1 MAILYHGFLRKTT
14 NMSDVKDPSAPT
26 LQALLERVKEVRK
39 EAIEEAIEQCALIAT
54 KGYYQD
60 ENGSSP
66 MAPER
71 IAKQIREDA
80 GINFGYQRGEDGKL
94 MAIPESIEDALG
106 NMLD

>member
-1 MAILYHGFLRKTT
+1 MSETT
-14 NMSDVKDPSAPT
+14 TPDINT
-26 LQALLERVKEVRK
+26 LLEHINTIRK
-39 EAIEEAIEQCALIAT
+39 EAIEEAIEQCALVAT
-54 KGYYQD
+54 KGYYMD
-60 ENGSSP
+60 ESGSTP
-66 MAPER
+66 MTPER